1 MLFYIFEAKQT
12 LKIQNLKTI
21 IIVLTFFLLGL
32 SQIASAQGQD
42 QNAPTY
48 DYSYTDSTSNTNSND
63 TAATSDSVASDTENE
78 IATYKRIVLNLDS
91 NTNLITYNGV
101 VEQEESGSDSLYA
114 RAKKFGEKIFG
125 KDKNI
130 FEVQKYGQKLVMNGS
145 INAYSYSNKYNKRS
159 IGKYE
164 FKLIVLI
171 KEGRYKYTITNLV
184 HRGPVPANGKPFRNY
199 FEYYYNS
206 TTNIKGNDIILRYAD
221 KEIKDTIARFQTS
234 MKEPRLVDEDEW

>member
-1 MLFYIFEAKQT
+1 MGSKQT

-21 IIVLTFFLLGL
+21 IFVLTFFLLGL

-63 TAATSDSVASDTENE
+63 SAATTDSVALDTENE

-101 VEQEESGSDSLYA
+101 VEQEDSGSDSLYA

-125 KDKNI
+125 KENNI

-184 HRGPVPANGKPFRNY
+184 HRGPVPASGKPFRNY

-206 TTNIKGNDIILRYAD
+206 TTNIRGNDIILRYAD
-221 KEIKDTIARFQTS
+221 KEIKDTIAKFQTS

>member
-1 MLFYIFEAKQT
+1 LLFYIFEAKQT

>member
-1 MLFYIFEAKQT
+1 MSKQT
-12 LKIQNLKTI
+12 LKIQHLKTI
-21 IIVLTFFLLGL
+21 IFVLTIFLLGL
-32 SQIASAQGQD
+32 SQNASAQVQD

-48 DYSYTDSTSNTNSND
+48 DYSYTDSTSTANPND
-63 TAATSDSVASDTENE
+63 SAATTDSVALDSENG
-78 IATYKRIVLNLDS
+78 IAIYKRIVLNLDS

-101 VEQEESGSDSLYA
+101 VEQEDSGSDSLYA

-125 KDKNI
+125 KENNI
-130 FEVQKYGQKLVMNGS
+130 FEVQKNGQKLIMNGS
-145 INAYSYSNKYNKRS
+145 INAYSYANKYNKKS

-164 FKLIVLI
+164 FKFIVLI

-206 TTNIKGNDIILRYAD
+206 TTNIRGNDIILRYAD
-221 KEIKDTIARFQTS
+221 REIKDTIARFQTS
-234 MKEPRLVDEDEW
+234 MKEPILVDEDEW

>member
-1 MLFYIFEAKQT
+1 MSKQT

-21 IIVLTFFLLGL
+21 IFVLTIFLLGL

-48 DYSYTDSTSNTNSND
+48 DYSYTDSTSNTQS
-63 TAATSDSVASDTENE
+63 SDSSATDSVISDTENS
-78 IATYKRIVLNLDS
+78 IVAYKRIVLNFDS
-91 NTNLITYNGV
+91 ITNLITYNGV
-101 VEQEESGSDSLYA
+101 VEQEDSGSDSLYA

-125 KDKNI
+125 KDNNI

-145 INAYSYSNKYNKRS
+145 INAYSYANKYNKKS

-171 KEGRYKYTITNLV
+171 KEGRYKYSITNLV

-206 TTNIKGNDIILRYAD
+206 TTNIRGNDIILRYAD
-221 KEIKDTIARFQTS
+221 REIKDTIARFQTS
-234 MKEPRLVDEDEW
+234 MKEPKLVDEDEW

>member
-1 MLFYIFEAKQT
+1 MSKQT

-21 IIVLTFFLLGL
+21 IFVLTIFLLGL
-32 SQIASAQGQD
+32 TQIASAQGQD

-48 DYSYTDSTSNTNSND
+48 DYSYTDSTSNTQS
-63 TAATSDSVASDTENE
+63 SDSSATDSVISDTENS
-78 IATYKRIVLNLDS
+78 IVAYKRIVLNFDS
-91 NTNLITYNGV
+91 ITNLITYNGV
-101 VEQEESGSDSLYA
+101 VEQEDSGSDSLYA

-125 KDKNI
+125 KDNNI

-145 INAYSYSNKYNKRS
+145 INAYSYANKYNKKS

-171 KEGRYKYTITNLV
+171 KEGRYKYSITNLV
-184 HRGPVPANGKPFRNY
+184 HRGPIPANGKPFRNY

-206 TTNIKGNDIILRYAD
+206 TTNIRGNDIILRYAD
-221 KEIKDTIARFQTS
+221 REIKDTIARFQTS
-234 MKEPRLVDEDEW
+234 MKEPKLVDEDEW

>member
-1 MLFYIFEAKQT
+1 MSKQT
-12 LKIQNLKTI
+12 LKTKNLKTI
-21 IIVLTFFLLGL
+21 IFILTIFLLGI
-32 SQIASAQGQD
+32 SQVASAQGQD

-48 DYSYTDSTSNTNSND
+48 DYSYTDSSSTTHLSD
-63 TAATSDSVASDTENE
+63 TAATSDSVATDTEYE
-78 IATYKRIVLNLDS
+78 IAAYKRIVLNLDS

-101 VEQEESGSDSLYA
+101 VEQEDSGSDSLYA

-125 KDKNI
+125 KDNKI

-145 INAYSYSNKYNKRS
+145 INAYSYANKYNKKS

-206 TTNIKGNDIILRYAD
+206 TTNIRGNDIILRYAD
-221 KEIKDTIARFQTS
+221 REIKDTIAKLQSS
-234 MKEPRLVDEDEW
+234 MKEPKLVDEDEW

>member
-1 MLFYIFEAKQT
+1 MSKQT

-21 IIVLTFFLLGL
+21 IFVLTFFLLGL

-42 QNAPTY
+42 QNSPTY
-48 DYSYTDSTSNTNSND
+48 DYSYTDSTSNANPND
-63 TAATSDSVASDTENE
+63 TAATTDSVATDTENE

-101 VEQEESGSDSLYA
+101 IEQEDSGSDSLYA

-184 HRGPVPANGKPFRNY
+184 HRGPIPANGKPFRNY

-206 TTNIKGNDIILRYAD
+206 TTNIRGNDIILRYAD

>member
-1 MLFYIFEAKQT
+1 MSKQT
-12 LKIQNLKTI
+12 LKTKNLKTI
-21 IIVLTFFLLGL
+21 IFILTIFLLGI
-32 SQIASAQGQD
+32 SQVASAQGQD

-48 DYSYTDSTSNTNSND
+48 DYSYTDSSSTTNLSD
-63 TAATSDSVASDTENE
+63 TAATSDSVATDTEYE
-78 IATYKRIVLNLDS
+78 IAAYKRIVLNLDS

-101 VEQEESGSDSLYA
+101 VEQEDSGSDSLYA

-125 KDKNI
+125 KDNKI

-145 INAYSYSNKYNKRS
+145 INAYSYANKYNKKS

-206 TTNIKGNDIILRYAD
+206 TTNIRGNDIILRYAD
-221 KEIKDTIARFQTS
+221 REIKDTIAKLQSS
-234 MKEPRLVDEDEW
+234 MKEPKLVDEDEW

>member
-1 MLFYIFEAKQT
+1 MSKQT

-21 IIVLTFFLLGL
+21 IFVLTIFLLGL

-48 DYSYTDSTSNTNSND
+48 DYSYTDSTSNTKP
-63 TAATSDSVASDTENE
+63 SDSTVTDSAITDTESSL
-78 IATYKRIVLNLDS
+78 ASYKRIVLNFDS

-101 VEQEESGSDSLYA
+101 VEQEDSGSDSLYA

-125 KDKNI
+125 KDNNI

-145 INAYSYSNKYNKRS
+145 INAYSYANKYNKKS

-164 FKLIVLI
+164 FKFIVLI
-171 KEGRYKYTITNLV
+171 KEGRYKYSITNLV
-184 HRGPVPANGKPFRNY
+184 HRGPIPANGKPFRNY

-206 TTNIKGNDIILRYAD
+206 TTNIRGNDIILRFAD
-221 KEIKDTIARFQTS
+221 REIKDTIARFQTS

>member
-1 MLFYIFEAKQT
+1 M
-12 LKIQNLKTI
+12 KTI
-21 IIVLTFFLLGL
+21 IFVLTIFLLGL
-32 SQIASAQGQD
+32 SQNALAQGQD

-48 DYSYTDSTSNTNSND
+48 DYSYTDSTSNSTP
-63 TAATSDSVASDTENE
+63 SDSTVTDSVTSDTENS
-78 IATYKRIVLNLDS
+78 IATFKRIVLNFDS

-101 VEQEESGSDSLYA
+101 VEQEDSGSDSLYA

-125 KDKNI
+125 KDNNI
-130 FEVQKYGQKLVMNGS
+130 FEVQKNGQKLIMNGS
-145 INAYSYSNKYNKRS
+145 INAYSYANKYNKKS

-164 FKLIVLI
+164 FKFIVLI

-206 TTNIKGNDIILRYAD
+206 TTNIRGNDIILRYAD
-221 KEIKDTIARFQTS
+221 REIKDTIARFQTS

>member
-1 MLFYIFEAKQT
+1 MSKQT

-21 IIVLTFFLLGL
+21 IFVLTIFLLGL

-48 DYSYTDSTSNTNSND
+48 DYSYTDSTSNTQS
-63 TAATSDSVASDTENE
+63 SDSSATDSVISDTENT
-78 IATYKRIVLNLDS
+78 IVAYKRIVLNFDS
-91 NTNLITYNGV
+91 ITNLITYNGV
-101 VEQEESGSDSLYA
+101 VEQEDSGSDSLYA

-125 KDKNI
+125 KDNNI

-145 INAYSYSNKYNKRS
+145 INAYSYANKYNKKS

-171 KEGRYKYTITNLV
+171 KEGRYKYSITNLV
-184 HRGPVPANGKPFRNY
+184 HRGPIPANGKPFRNY

-206 TTNIKGNDIILRYAD
+206 TTNIRGNDIILRYAD
-221 KEIKDTIARFQTS
+221 REIKDTIARFQTS
-234 MKEPRLVDEDEW
+234 MKEPKLVDEDEW

>member
-1 MLFYIFEAKQT
+1 MSKQT

-21 IIVLTFFLLGL
+21 IFVLTIFLLGL

-48 DYSYTDSTSNTNSND
+48 DYSYTDSTSNTQS
-63 TAATSDSVASDTENE
+63 SDSSATDSVISDTENS
-78 IATYKRIVLNLDS
+78 IVAYKRIVLNFDS
-91 NTNLITYNGV
+91 ITNLITYNGV
-101 VEQEESGSDSLYA
+101 VEQEDSGSDSLYA

-125 KDKNI
+125 KDNNI

-145 INAYSYSNKYNKRS
+145 INAYSYANKYNKKS

-171 KEGRYKYTITNLV
+171 KEGRYKYSITNLV
-184 HRGPVPANGKPFRNY
+184 HRGPIPANGKPFRNY

-206 TTNIKGNDIILRYAD
+206 TTNIRGNDIILRYAD
-221 KEIKDTIARFQTS
+221 REIKDTIARFQTS
-234 MKEPRLVDEDEW
+234 MKEPKLVDEDEW

>member
-1 MLFYIFEAKQT
+1 MKSEQT

-21 IIVLTFFLLGL
+21 IFVLTIFLLGL

-42 QNAPTY
+42 QNSPTY
-48 DYSYTDSTSNTNSND
+48 DYSYTDSTSNSNNQTD
-63 TAATSDSVASDTENE
+63 STVTDSSTSNPENAVE
-78 IATYKRIVLNLDS
+78 AYKRIVLNFDS

-101 VEQEESGSDSLYA
+101 VEQEDSGSDSLYA

-125 KDKNI
+125 KENNI
-130 FEVQKYGQKLVMNGS
+130 FEVQKYGQKLIMNGS
-145 INAYSYSNKYNKRS
+145 INAYSYANKYNKKS

-184 HRGPVPANGKPFRNY
+184 HRGPIPANGKPFRNY

-206 TTNIKGNDIILRYAD
+206 TTNIRGNDIILRYAD
-221 KEIKDTIARFQTS
+221 REIKDTITRFQTS

>member
-1 MLFYIFEAKQT
+1 MSKQT

-21 IIVLTFFLLGL
+21 IFVLTIFLLGL
-32 SQIASAQGQD
+32 SQIATAQGQD

-48 DYSYTDSTSNTNSND
+48 DYSYTDSTSNTQS
-63 TAATSDSVASDTENE
+63 SDSSATDSVISDTENS
-78 IATYKRIVLNLDS
+78 IVAYKRIVLNFDS
-91 NTNLITYNGV
+91 ITNLITYNGV
-101 VEQEESGSDSLYA
+101 VEQEDSGSDSLYA

-125 KDKNI
+125 KDNNI

-145 INAYSYSNKYNKRS
+145 INAYSYANKYNKKS

-171 KEGRYKYTITNLV
+171 KEGRYKYSITNLV
-184 HRGPVPANGKPFRNY
+184 HRGPIPANGKPFRNY

-206 TTNIKGNDIILRYAD
+206 TTNIRGNDIILRYAD
-221 KEIKDTIARFQTS
+221 REIKDTIARFQTS
-234 MKEPRLVDEDEW
+234 MKEPKLVDEDEW

>member
-1 MLFYIFEAKQT
+1 M
-12 LKIQNLKTI
+12 KTI
-21 IIVLTFFLLGL
+21 SFVLTIFLLGI

-48 DYSYTDSTSNTNSND
+48 DYSYTDSTTNSNP
-63 TAATSDSVASDTENE
+63 SDSAVTDSSTSQIDNELAS
-78 IATYKRIVLNLDS
+78 YKRIVLNFDS

-101 VEQEESGSDSLYA
+101 VEQEDSGSDSLYA

-130 FEVQKYGQKLVMNGS
+130 FEVQKYGQKLIMNGS
-145 INAYSYSNKYNKRS
+145 ITAYSYANKYNKKS

-164 FKLIVLI
+164 FKFIILI

-184 HRGPVPANGKPFRNY
+184 HQGPVPANGKPYRNY

-206 TTNIKGNDIILRYAD
+206 TSNIRGNDVILRYAD
-221 KEIKDTIARFQTS
+221 REIKETIAKFQSS

>member
-1 MLFYIFEAKQT
+1 MKT
-12 LKIQNLKTI
+12 LSF
-21 IIVLTFFLLGL
+21 VLTIFLLGF
-32 SQIASAQGQD
+32 SQIAFAQGQD

-48 DYSYTDSTSNTNSND
+48 DYSYTDSTSNSNTGD
-63 TAATSDSVASDTENE
+63 STVSDSVVSDPENAVAS
-78 IATYKRIVLNLDS
+78 YKKIVLNLDS
-91 NTNLITYNGV
+91 NTNLISYNGV
-101 VEQEESGSDSLYA
+101 IEQEESGSDSLYA

-130 FEVQKYGQKLVMNGS
+130 FELQKSGQKLIMNGS
-145 INAYSYSNKYNKRS
+145 ITAYSYANKYNKKS

-184 HRGPVPANGKPFRNY
+184 HQGPVPANGKPFRNY

-206 TTNIKGNDIILRYAD
+206 TTNIRGNDIILRYAD
-221 KEIKDTIARFQTS
+221 REIKDTIAKFQSS
-234 MKEPRLVDEDEW
+234 MKEPKLVDEDEW

>member
-1 MLFYIFEAKQT
+1 MSKQT

-21 IIVLTFFLLGL
+21 IFVLTIFLLGL

-48 DYSYTDSTSNTNSND
+48 DYSYTDSTSNTQS
-63 TAATSDSVASDTENE
+63 SDSSATDSVISDTENS
-78 IATYKRIVLNLDS
+78 IVAYKRIVLNFDS
-91 NTNLITYNGV
+91 ITNLITYNGV
-101 VEQEESGSDSLYA
+101 VEQEDSGSDSLYA

-125 KDKNI
+125 KDNNI
-130 FEVQKYGQKLVMNGS
+130 FEVQKYGQKLIMNGS
-145 INAYSYSNKYNKRS
+145 INAYSYANKYNKKS

-171 KEGRYKYTITNLV
+171 KEGRYKYSITNLV
-184 HRGPVPANGKPFRNY
+184 HRGPIPANGKPFRNY

-206 TTNIKGNDIILRYAD
+206 TTNIRGNDIILRYAD
-221 KEIKDTIARFQTS
+221 REIKDTIARFQTS
-234 MKEPRLVDEDEW
+234 MKEPKLVDEDEW